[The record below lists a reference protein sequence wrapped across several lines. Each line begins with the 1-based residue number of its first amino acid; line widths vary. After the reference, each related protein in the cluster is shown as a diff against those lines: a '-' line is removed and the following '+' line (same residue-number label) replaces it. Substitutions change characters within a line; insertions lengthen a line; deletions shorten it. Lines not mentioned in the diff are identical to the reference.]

1 MTRQLHDRMFPTYPT
16 EGHWPR
22 LTGVEM
28 QRRNIIA
35 GLALVATATLALAG
49 CASSN
54 DSAEPAAGDGPD
66 YGLVTAGTL
75 TVCSDIPYKPFE
87 FEGGDNG
94 TGYTGFDIDLLAA
107 VAEKLDLELAVQ
119 DVGFDALQSGT
130 TLAAGTCDI
139 GASAMTITEERK
151 ANIDFSDPYYDSLQS
166 LLVRTD
172 SGIESINDLDGKKV
186 GVQQGTTGETYAKE
200 NAKGAELVQFPSDG
214 ELWPAIQAGQIDAIL
229 QDQPVNI
236 EHEKADDAYAIV
248 ETYETDES
256 YGFAF
261 QKGEKTELL
270 EAVNGALSELR
281 DSGEYDTI
289 YDTYFSAN

>member
-1 MTRQLHDRMFPTYPT
+1 
-16 EGHWPR
+16 
-22 LTGVEM
+22 M

-35 GLALVATATLALAG
+35 GLALVASATLALSG
-49 CASSN
+49 CAGSN
-54 DSAEPAAGDGPD
+54 DSAEPADGGND
-66 YGLVTAGTL
+66 ASANYGLVTEGTL
-75 TVCSDIPYKPFE
+75 SVCSDIPYPPFE
-87 FEGGDNG
+87 MEGGDNG
-94 TGYTGFDIDLLAA
+94 TGYTGFDIEILSA

-166 LLVRTD
+166 LLVSTD
-172 SGIESINDLDGKKV
+172 SGIESIDDLDGKNV
-186 GVQQGTTGETYAKE
+186 GVQQGTTGENYAKE
-200 NAKGAELVQFPSDG
+200 NAKGATLVQYPSDG

-229 QDQPVNI
+229 QDQPVNL
-236 EHEKADDAYAIV
+236 EHEKADDTYKIV
-248 ETYETDES
+248 ETYNTDES

-270 EAVNGALSELR
+270 EAVNGALKELR
-281 DSGEYDTI
+281 DSGEYQEI
-289 YDTYFSAN
+289 YDEFFTAK